1 MSQASKAAAKP
12 GIFARIGK
20 YFSDVRTEL
29 RRVVW
34 PSRNEVINSSIIVI
48 VTLIFFILFT
58 LVIDNIS
65 SFVLIDVLA
74 GIGR

>member
-1 MSQASKAAAKP
+1 MSQANKSAAKP
-12 GIFARIGK
+12 SVFARIGK

-34 PSRNEVINSSIIVI
+34 PSRSEVINSSIIVI

-74 GIGR
+74 KIGR